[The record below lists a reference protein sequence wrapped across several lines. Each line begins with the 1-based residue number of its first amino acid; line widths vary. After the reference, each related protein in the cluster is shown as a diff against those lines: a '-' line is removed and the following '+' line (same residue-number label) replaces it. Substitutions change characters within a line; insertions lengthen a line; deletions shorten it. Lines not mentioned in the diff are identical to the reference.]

1 MRSLVPAF
9 MVIAL
14 ALLLVA
20 GAGAQK
26 FVELAFD
33 PASPSALH
41 TDRPP
46 GTSPLSVR
54 VTL

>member
-14 ALLLVA
+14 ALLLVG

-26 FVELAFD
+26 FVELAFNGTN
-33 PASPSALH
+33 PTAAH

-46 GTSPLSVR
+46 GASPLSVR